1 MLRAA
6 AHRPCALPACLVR
19 LPLRRPLRQSL
30 LDSQPRCFVHS
41 DQGHRDC
48 GTTISRNGRRNGL
61 TPQQI
66 NGRVLECDGA
76 DKLLTLYAES
86 HQQMNAVN
94 VSTLWVQL
102 QRSQIS
108 RPLLLHSDLVVALLQ
123 HTQSLHHEFG
133 PQALGNILHALGK
146 LAHRHRSFASSC
158 KEASLALM
166 TEAAVRRS
174 ELKPQ
179 GLANVLY
186 AFGLLAPHGVV
197 AAEACGLLVTEAA
210 ARRSELR
217 PQDLS
222 NTLYAFGL
230 MAPHGVVAA
239 EACGVL
245 VTEAAAQRSELNEQ
259 SLANTLYAC
268 ALMDLR
274 HQALEPASPLWQR
287 IVAAGPILT
296 AKAQCQLHQTLM
308 WRRALQSEPAL
319 PEPLRRSLHEVFASQ
334 PTTASRT
341 EQELCGV
348 LSSPEAEGMGIHSVA
363 SDHRTAEGFSID
375 VHIERSAGTPFLVE
389 FDGPSHFLQTP
400 MQGGTAA
407 YASIGHTLKL
417 NSPTAFKHRVL
428 RALGHRLVSVGFR
441 EWGSLPR
448 AQSARLQWL
457 LDRMD
462 AEEERHASMSVSN
475 PPSRR

>member
-179 GLANVLY
+179 GLANV
-186 AFGLLAPHGVV
+186 
-197 AAEACGLLVTEAA
+197 
-210 ARRSELR
+210 
-217 PQDLS
+217 
-222 NTLYAFGL
+222 LYAFGL